1 MKRSGLLALCSALIL
16 SAPVLAQE
24 QPPPPEGAATQKM
37 GIAIS
42 ASQGEGGEMQIMSF
56 SSDDGV
62 GNVFSAPM
70 MIGGEGM
77 LLPGMMD
84 QFGLLS
90 QDSIQEELDFVGEQR
105 DQYKKLQQDYNS
117 RIREKMESM
126 NKGGFDPEKA
136 KNFGEEIRVLKEQQ
150 ARDIEDLLLPHQINR
165 LKQIQLQQR
174 MKAMGLNALND
185 KKLAEELGMT
195 EEQLEKLKERA
206 KELSSE
212 LQKKIQELR
221 EETQQTLLK
230 ELSKD
235 QREKL
240 QEMTGSKFD
249 MPAPKPLEMRRPR
262 GSESSRE
269 NDR

>member
-1 MKRSGLLALCSALIL
+1 MNATRLLPVCL
-16 SAPVLAQE
+16 SLLLSVQAVAQE
-24 QPPPPEGAATQKM
+24 PATPAPGSETQKM

-62 GNVFSAPM
+62 GNVFSAPL

-77 LLPGMMD
+77 MLPGMMD

-90 QDSIQEELDFVGEQR
+90 QQSIQEELDFVGEQR
-105 DQYKKLQQDYNS
+105 DQYKKLQQDYNA

-136 KNFGEEIRVLKEQQ
+136 RNFGEEIRALKDQQ
-150 ARDIEDLLLPHQINR
+150 ARDIEELLLPHQINR

-185 KKLAEELGMT
+185 KQLAEELGMS

-221 EETQQTLLK
+221 DETQQTLLK

-235 QREKL
+235 QQEKL
-240 QEMTGSKFD
+240 KELTGSKFD
-249 MPAPKPLEMRRPR
+249 LPTPKPLEMRR
-262 GSESSRE
+262 GRE
-269 NDR
+269 GARSGGGDR

>member
-1 MKRSGLLALCSALIL
+1 
-16 SAPVLAQE
+16 
-24 QPPPPEGAATQKM
+24 
-37 GIAIS
+37 
-42 ASQGEGGEMQIMSF
+42 
-56 SSDDGV
+56 
-62 GNVFSAPM
+62 
-70 MIGGEGM
+70 
-77 LLPGMMD
+77 
-84 QFGLLS
+84 
-90 QDSIQEELDFVGEQR
+90 
-105 DQYKKLQQDYNS
+105 
-117 RIREKMESM
+117 
-126 NKGGFDPEKA
+126 
-136 KNFGEEIRVLKEQQ
+136 
-150 ARDIEDLLLPHQINR
+150 
-165 LKQIQLQQR
+165 